1 MTKQYSLLFEDAGII
16 QTIQYVWNHFYT
28 NYTKDMKET
37 DERIQAARSQPS
49 TNFQGLTQE
58 GDNVSLLEMTLVLL
72 LYIMKNH
79 FV

>member
-1 MTKQYSLLFEDAGII
+1 
-16 QTIQYVWNHFYT
+16 
-28 NYTKDMKET
+28 MKET
-37 DERIQAARSQPS
+37 DEQIQAARSQPS

-79 FV
+79 FVSDRVWNKR